1 MSAASSHFVAQ
12 FSGSRGPT
20 DPSGHVLTMG
30 IPNGDAV
37 GNEVGASD
45 GQHASLQVDGSVE
58 LPVQMHPYTTSRRV
72 TVEEQRSEHPLSNM
86 SVSSAHFVAQ
96 FSGSRGP
103 TDPSGHVVTTG
114 IPSGDAVGNE
124 VGASDGQHASLH
136 VEGSVELPV
145 QMHPYT
151 TSRKDT
157 VEVQSSEHP
166 SSNTPT
172 SSAHFVAQFSG
183 SRGTDP
189 SGHEL
194 TMGIPSGD
202 GVGNEVGAPDGDR
215 TEGGAGGGQHS
226 SLQVVGS
233 VDFPAQIHPY
243 TTSRRD
249 TVEEQRSEHPR

>member
-1 MSAASSHFVAQ
+1 MV
-12 FSGSRGPT
+12 
-20 DPSGHVLTMG
+20 
-30 IPNGDAV
+30 
-37 GNEVGASD
+37 
-45 GQHASLQVDGSVE
+45 GSVE
-58 LPVQMHPYTTSRRV
+58 LPVQMHPYTTSRRD
-72 TVEEQRSEHPLSNM
+72 TVDEQRSEHPPLTKSA
-86 SVSSAHFVAQ
+86 SSSSSHFVAQ
-96 FSGSRGP
+96 FSGSRGA
-103 TDPSGHVVTTG
+103 DPSGHVLTMG
-114 IPSGDAVGNE
+114 IPSGDGVGND
-124 VGASDGQHASLH
+124 VGAPDGDRAEGGAGGGQHSSLQ
-136 VEGSVELPV
+136 VVGSVEFPA

-151 TSRKDT
+151 TSRRDT
-157 VEVQSSEHP
+157 VEEQRSEHP
-166 SSNTPT
+166 PLTKSASS
-172 SSAHFVAQFSG
+172 SSSSSSSHFVAQFSG